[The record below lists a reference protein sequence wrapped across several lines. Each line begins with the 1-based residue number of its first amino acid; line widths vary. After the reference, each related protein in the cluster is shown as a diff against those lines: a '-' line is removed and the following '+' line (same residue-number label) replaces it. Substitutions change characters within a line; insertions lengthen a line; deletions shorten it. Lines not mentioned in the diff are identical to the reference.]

1 MNEINP
7 VFLFLGS
14 AVMMAVAVIATYKL
28 VTARKITFSLII
40 ACGVPIFLAVG
51 VVVWLMKELMR

>member
-1 MNEINP
+1 
-7 VFLFLGS
+7 
-14 AVMMAVAVIATYKL
+14 MMAAAVIATYKII
-28 VTARKITFSLII
+28 TARKITLSLII